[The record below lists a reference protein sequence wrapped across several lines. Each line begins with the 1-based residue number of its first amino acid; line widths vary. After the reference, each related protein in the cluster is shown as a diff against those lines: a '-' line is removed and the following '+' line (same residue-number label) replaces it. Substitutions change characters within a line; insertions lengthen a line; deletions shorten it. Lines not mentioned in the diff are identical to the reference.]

1 MFLCILKI
9 YIHCVTVWPDD
20 IKTLFHYSKCPR
32 CQLPDCIILMYASI
46 EVHEILEEGNILMK
60 IMKFSKDLSR
70 TSLSILIIAI
80 YM

>member
-1 MFLCILKI
+1 
-9 YIHCVTVWPDD
+9 
-20 IKTLFHYSKCPR
+20 
-32 CQLPDCIILMYASI
+32 MYASI

-70 TSLSILIIAI
+70 TSVSILIIAI